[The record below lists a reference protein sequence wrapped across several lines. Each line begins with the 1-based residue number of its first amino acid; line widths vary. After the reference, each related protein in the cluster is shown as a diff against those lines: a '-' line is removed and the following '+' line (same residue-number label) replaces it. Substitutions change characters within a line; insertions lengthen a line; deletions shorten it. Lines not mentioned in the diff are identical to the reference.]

1 MNTIDLRRVEAAMN
15 WLADSAEGAQAVS
28 ALADAC
34 DTLQA
39 RIPTQLNNAEMRYV
53 LERLMSQR
61 DIYASDVGFTGGQVC
76 APAQAGQTAAQSG
89 AVPYAGAAFYNPGSA
104 PAYGRGYSVETPHQ
118 VGSVNPSNQLRTLA
132 RGFRVRV
139 NA

>member
-1 MNTIDLRRVEAAMN
+1 MSTIDLRKVEAAMN

-28 ALADAC
+28 FLADAC

-39 RIPTQLNNAEMRYV
+39 RIPTQLNNAEIRYV

-61 DIYASDVGFTGGQVC
+61 DIYASGVGADSRQAC
-76 APAQAGQTAAQSG
+76 APAQGSQTGALGG
-89 AVPYAGAAFYNPGSA
+89 AVPYSGAAFYNPGGA
-104 PAYGRGYSVETPHQ
+104 PAYGQGYVGIPQ
-118 VGSVNPSNQLRTLA
+118 QMGSVNPSNQLRQLA

-139 NA
+139 AA